1 MTKIYIGNLNY
12 DTTAETL
19 KAMFEEYGTVD
30 SVDIPVFRESGKTRG
45 FAFVKMP
52 DNDAAEMA
60 ISSLDGTELDGR
72 TLHVNLFVPKQNENR
87 CWRGGHR
94 FDKRGFKDG
103 KRLHGNGGRGGFGR
117 RDNSG
122 DGSWHQPRW

>member
-19 KAMFEEYGTVD
+19 KAAFEEYGTVE
-30 SVDIPVFRESGKTRG
+30 SVNIPVFRETGKTRG
-45 FAFVKMP
+45 FAFVEMP
-52 DNDAAEMA
+52 DDDAAEMA

-72 TLHVNLFVPKQNENR
+72 ALRVNMSVPKQNENR
-87 CWRGGHR
+87 GWRGGRR

-103 KRLHGNGGRGGFGR
+103 KRPHWHGGRGR
-117 RDNSG
+117 RDDSEG
-122 DGSWHQPRW
+122 GSWRQSRW